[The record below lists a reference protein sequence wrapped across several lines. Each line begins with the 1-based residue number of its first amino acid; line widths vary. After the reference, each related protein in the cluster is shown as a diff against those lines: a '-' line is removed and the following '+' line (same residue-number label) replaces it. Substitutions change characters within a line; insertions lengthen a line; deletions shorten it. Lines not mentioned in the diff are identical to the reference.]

1 MGKKTMRQKLNTI
14 VKLTVRKLRRD
25 QTNAEELLW
34 KELRGRKFRGIKFLR
49 QHPIIFEYYGKKRFI
64 VADFYCHEAKLIIEL
79 DGGIH
84 EKQKDYDKARDY
96 VTKSLGFKVL
106 RLVNEN
112 VIGEINQA
120 LTAIIKQLG

>member
-1 MGKKTMRQKLNTI
+1 MRQKLNTI

>member
-1 MGKKTMRQKLNTI
+1 MRQKLNTI

-34 KELRGRKFRGIKFLR
+34 KELRGRKFRRIKFLR